1 MKKKFISDIALIF
14 VAVSWGATFIPVQN
28 ATGVIDVYSFL
39 FWRFLLASILMF
51 LISFSFGLKF
61 EKSSI
66 FGGLVLGLFLFCG
79 FAFQTFALKF
89 SFSSTVAFITGIN
102 VVIVP
107 FLLVVFFKDKLS
119 IFAFLGAFIA
129 LIGLYFISGASVKI
143 DAGEILSVI
152 CAVAYALQIAFTG
165 YFAKRTNIFALVIFQ
180 FITVSVLS
188 LILAIFVNDEIFA
201 DTSVIFGGLQFSTH
215 FYFIFA
221 VITTTIFAT
230 VFAFFVQTWA
240 QKYTSAAKTA
250 VIFTLEPV
258 SAGIIGYF
266 FGEHLN
272 SLQIFGAVLIIIGIL
287 ISEVAENLY
296 NVLIKKAN
304 KSKF

>member
-1 MKKKFISDIALIF
+1 
-14 VAVSWGATFIPVQN
+14 
-28 ATGVIDVYSFL
+28 
-39 FWRFLLASILMF
+39 MF
-51 LISFSFGLKF
+51 LISFGFGLKF
-61 EKSSI
+61 EKSSV

-143 DAGEILSVI
+143 GAGEILSVI

-201 DTSVIFGGLQFSTH
+201 DASVIFGGLQFSTN

-296 NVLIKKAN
+296 NVLIKKVN